1 MNDIQMFQMD
11 QARFRK
17 SSKES
22 NPDTIKIIEAGSE
35 KVYFFRKHH
44 KSGEELIMYLYYLI
58 NSLQDSTGDN
68 ESKTTS
74 GTGKFKKFFT
84 KYFLEGKIL

>member
-1 MNDIQMFQMD
+1 MD

-35 KVYFFRKHH
+35 KVYFFKTGRVEKTKNY
-44 KSGEELIMYLYYLI
+44 KSRTHNHI
-58 NSLQDSTGDN
+58 N
-68 ESKTTS
+68 
-74 GTGKFKKFFT
+74 
-84 KYFLEGKIL
+84 Y

>member
-35 KVYFFRKHH
+35 KVYFFRNQVKN
-44 KSGEELIMYLYYLI
+44 SYLYYLI

-68 ESKTTS
+68 ESNTIS
-74 GTGKFKKFFT
+74 GTEKFKKFFT

>member
-1 MNDIQMFQMD
+1 MNNIQMFQMD

-35 KVYFFRKHH
+35 KVYFFRKDH
-44 KSGEELIMYLYYLI
+44 KLGEELLHILLSNQFI
-58 NSLQDSTGDN
+58 TG
-68 ESKTTS
+68 
-74 GTGKFKKFFT
+74 
-84 KYFLEGKIL
+84 

>member
-1 MNDIQMFQMD
+1 MFQMD

-35 KVYFFRKHH
+35 KVYFYRKGH
-44 KSGEELIMYLYYLI
+44 KSGEELILI
-58 NSLQDSTGDN
+58 LDNQFITG
-68 ESKTTS
+68 
-74 GTGKFKKFFT
+74 
-84 KYFLEGKIL
+84 

>member
-1 MNDIQMFQMD
+1 MNDVQMFQMD

-35 KVYFFRKHH
+35 KVYFFRKDH
-44 KSGEELIMYLYYLI
+44 KSFEELILILI

-68 ESKTTS
+68 ESKTTN

>member
-1 MNDIQMFQMD
+1 MD

-35 KVYFFRKHH
+35 KVHFFRKDH
-44 KSGEELIMYLYYLI
+44 KLGEELLHILLSNQFI
-58 NSLQDSTGDN
+58 TG
-68 ESKTTS
+68 
-74 GTGKFKKFFT
+74 
-84 KYFLEGKIL
+84 

>member
-35 KVYFFRKHH
+35 KVYFFRKDH
-44 KSGEELIMYLYYLI
+44 KSFKELILI
-58 NSLQDSTGDN
+58 
-68 ESKTTS
+68 
-74 GTGKFKKFFT
+74 
-84 KYFLEGKIL
+84 

>member
-1 MNDIQMFQMD
+1 MD

-35 KVYFFRKHH
+35 KVYFFKKTGTVEKTKNY
-44 KSGEELIMYLYYLI
+44 KSRTHM
-58 NSLQDSTGDN
+58 
-68 ESKTTS
+68 
-74 GTGKFKKFFT
+74 
-84 KYFLEGKIL
+84 

>member
-1 MNDIQMFQMD
+1 MNNIQMFQMD

-35 KVYFFRKHH
+35 NVYFFRRDH
-44 KSGEELIMYLYYLI
+44 KPGEELILI
-58 NSLQDSTGDN
+58 SSNQFITG
-68 ESKTTS
+68 
-74 GTGKFKKFFT
+74 
-84 KYFLEGKIL
+84 